1 MTRVDDDNAEYSA
14 SNVDNAISVCKNDF
28 QIKGQGPKNIM
39 NPVRDLADD
48 DDVSGS
54 TLYNPA
60 KSAST

>member
-28 QIKGQGPKNIM
+28 QIKGQGPKKIVNI
-39 NPVRDLADD
+39 VRDLADD

-60 KSAST
+60 KSA